1 MAEKI
6 GVRDYVKAAENKLE
20 AARKEYEIAT
30 YPSAVLDA
38 CFALDNA
45 VNAYLMA
52 IGARPAKRHRWTLAI
67 TNATKQRNPQL
78 LKGKLFRETL
88 RLIKEVEAGAHIV
101 RSRYPFTLRGE
112 KFVPDEYYTVEI
124 ASEIIGKTE
133 RVLSGL
139 LKIIDELGK

>member
-67 TNATKQRNPQL
+67 TNATKQMNPKL
-78 LKGKLFRETL
+78 LKGKSFRETL
-88 RLIKEVEAGAHIV
+88 RLIKEIEAGAHIV

-124 ASEIIGKTE
+124 TSEVLRKTE
-133 RVLSGL
+133 RIFSEL
-139 LKIIDELGK
+139 LKIIDELRK

>member
-6 GVRDYVKAAENKLE
+6 GVEDYVKAAENKLE
-20 AARKEYEIAT
+20 AARKEYEVAI

-67 TNATKQRNPQL
+67 TNATKQTNPQL

-124 ASEIIGKTE
+124 TSEIIEKTE
-133 RVLSGL
+133 RIFSGL
-139 LKIIDELGK
+139 LKIIDELEK